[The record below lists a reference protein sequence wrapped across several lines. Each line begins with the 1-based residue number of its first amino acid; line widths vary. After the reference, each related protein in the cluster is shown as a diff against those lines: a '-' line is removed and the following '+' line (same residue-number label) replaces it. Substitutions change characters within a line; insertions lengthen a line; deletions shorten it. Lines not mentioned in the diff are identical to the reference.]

1 MSEINEKKIE
11 NDELSEKDKFYNYI
25 NSKIIT
31 SGLPKEYLSYAIKDS
46 KDKKGYNIYDSNQK
60 INPTKQ
66 RALDITI
73 DYILNLKNNFK
84 EGKSLFYFGPPN
96 KKLGLSLLG
105 TFIIR
110 AAIENRYSAKFVYFP
125 ALCEDLGYG
134 VSDEEKE
141 DYYESD
147 FLMIDS
153 ISSKSQS
160 NSKIADGF
168 ADIVLYR
175 KRYNLPT
182 IFSSYITPEELSA
195 RYSESLISYLD
206 DFVSR
211 IELQHEDTHAGI
223 LYDMDKLIKYMREK
237 NKEKNSYS
245 YAEIQALIDRFV
257 NSYQF
262 Q

>member
-1 MSEINEKKIE
+1 MLEENIE
-11 NDELSEKDKFYNYI
+11 NEEISEREKYINYI
-25 NSKIIT
+25 NSKIVS
-31 SGLPKEYLSYAIKDS
+31 SGLPKEYLKYSIKDS
-46 KDKKGYNIYDSNQK
+46 QGRKGYNILDSNQR
-60 INPTKQ
+60 INPTKE
-66 RALDITI
+66 RALNITI
-73 DYILNLKNNFK
+73 DYILNLKSNFK

-125 ALCEDLGYG
+125 TLCEDLGYG

-160 NSKIADGF
+160 NNKISDGF

-175 KRYNLPT
+175 KRHNLPT
-182 IFSSYITPEELSA
+182 IFSSYITPEELAA
-195 RYSESLISYLD
+195 RYSEALISYLD
-206 DFVSR
+206 EFVGR
-211 IELQHEDTHAGI
+211 VELQHEDVHAGI
-223 LYDMDKLIKYMREK
+223 LYDMDKLIKYLKEK
-237 NKEKNSYS
+237 NKEKNAYS
-245 YAEIQALIDRFV
+245 YAEIQALLDRFV